1 MSITALLCE
10 SEVFSMPMSKAIRSR
25 RVALGLT
32 QEQLADALGVT
43 AAAVSKWENDLSLPD
58 MALLPVLARL
68 LETDPNTLL
77 GFAADPTRSE
87 IAEILNRLCDANR
100 QGGFDAALALA
111 RRKLREYPSSGLLA
125 INVATVLDGLCA
137 SDPELRGRMQP
148 EILSLYEK
156 TAASPDET
164 VARQAKTMLVLR
176 YRDAGRYTEAQALL
190 SELPGPVMP
199 GKEQMQADL
208 YCSQGQWA
216 EAGRVTESWLL
227 MSVAALVQALT
238 TLVEV
243 AAAEHRREDAAV
255 LARKGRQMLELLG
268 YPPYLGIHLELLAAL
283 KCRDKK
289 QAMEL
294 FRQLSDAARQ
304 PVSAPVMRPFFCH
317 LPEKPDG
324 GQQAAEVYR
333 KLFALLICRS
343 DTDPDMAFLQDDPT
357 FADWLAGVKAEFA
370 AD

>member
-1 MSITALLCE
+1 MKL
-10 SEVFSMPMSKAIRSR
+10 SETIRSR
-25 RVALGLT
+25 RGMLGMT

-43 AAAVSKWENDLSLPD
+43 AAAVSKWENSLSLPD
-58 MALLPVLARL
+58 MTLLPTLARL

-77 GFAADPTRSE
+77 DFAAEPSRSE
-87 IAEILNRLCDANR
+87 IGELLNRLHTIY
-100 QGGFDAALALA
+100 QEKGLDAALDLA
-111 RRKLREYPSSGLLA
+111 RRKLREYPASALLQLNLA
-125 INVATVLDGLCA
+125 ITLDGLTA
-137 SDPELRGRMQP
+137 SRPECHSELLP
-148 EILSLYEK
+148 EILTLYEK
-156 TAASPDET
+156 AAASADES
-164 VARQAKTMLVLR
+164 VSRQAKGMLVMR
-176 YRDAGRYTEAQALL
+176 YRDAGRYAEAQALL
-190 SELPGPVMP
+190 SEMPGPVMP
-199 GKEQMQADL
+199 GKEQLQAAL